1 MLADRLAE
9 LRDMA
14 ADIFTVEPE
23 EVEGAGSFIEDL
35 GADSLLAVELL
46 SRIEQRYDVMID
58 VGDLEKMTDL
68 RSTYKVVAD
77 AAGW

>member
-1 MLADRLAE
+1 MRSDRMAE

-14 ADIFTVEPE
+14 ADIFSVEPE
-23 EVEGAGSFIEDL
+23 DVERAASFAEDL

-46 SRIEQRYDVMID
+46 SRIEQRYGVMID
-58 VGDLEKMTDL
+58 ASDLEKMTDL
-68 RSTYKVVAD
+68 RCTYKVVAD

>member
-1 MLADRLAE
+1 MLSERMAQ

-23 EVEGAGSFIEDL
+23 DVERAGSFADDL

-46 SRIEQRYDVMID
+46 SRIEQRYGVMID
-58 VGDLEKMTDL
+58 ASDLQRMTDL
-68 RSTYKVVAD
+68 PSTYKVVAD